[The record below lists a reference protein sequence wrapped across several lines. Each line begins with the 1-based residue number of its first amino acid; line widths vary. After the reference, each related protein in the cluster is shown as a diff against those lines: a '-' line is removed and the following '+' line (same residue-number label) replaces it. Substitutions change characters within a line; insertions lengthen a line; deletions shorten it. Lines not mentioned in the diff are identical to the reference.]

1 MIRKLE
7 PLKAGDTSLAAPSID
22 DCQIYPVVE
31 APPLANLPMESMG
44 SEQLQQ
50 LRAEVIGLKGRSAD
64 VQRQMFEG
72 LVQGEEERQL
82 LYKEL

>member
-1 MIRKLE
+1 
-7 PLKAGDTSLAAPSID
+7 
-22 DCQIYPVVE
+22 
-31 APPLANLPMESMG
+31 MESMG